1 MFWVFQGQHLERNDN
16 TNILLSQFTHPLSKF
31 IYPLFPF
38 CNSLSRF
45 QKPLSRFV
53 ISVSWLQIMRYL
65 FVNPPCMLAIIIS
78 TKQCLILGFYQIIGR
93 CKKKKN
99 KKIKKVEIS
108 RLKRKTV
115 IGKMKR
121 NSLLGWLN
129 YVHLEENML
138 SFKSVVKTDKTNKIM
153 WGWLFVKKKS
163 FWQLC
168 KHVIV
173 SILVGEV

>member
-53 ISVSWLQIMRYL
+53 ISVSWLQIMRYI
-65 FVNPPCMLAIIIS
+65 FVNSPCMLAIIIS
-78 TKQCLILGFYQIIGR
+78 TKQCLILGFYQKIGR
-93 CKKKKN
+93 SKKNEKKKKKKN
-99 KKIKKVEIS
+99 PSKS
-108 RLKRKTV
+108 HRLKRKTV
-115 IGKMKR
+115 FGEVKR

-129 YVHLEENML
+129 YVHLEENMI
-138 SFKSVVKTDKTNKIM
+138 SFKSVEKTDKTNKIM
-153 WGWLFVKKKS
+153 WGWLFV
-163 FWQLC
+163 
-168 KHVIV
+168 
-173 SILVGEV
+173 